1 MLFFLYLCGSK
12 ILIYM
17 TTWLSIPKNSDF
29 SIHNI
34 PFGVGRD
41 TEGDVRIYTRIGDQV
56 ADLQI
61 MANLAFFDDILADRN
76 IFQQGSLN
84 PFIALGKEVTSAVR
98 MCLQKC
104 FSEDFMSSK
113 TLSEFYLFPA
123 DSVEMLLPIQI
134 GDYTDFYSSKEHA
147 TNVGIMFRDPANALL
162 PNWLH
167 LPVGYHGRSSS
178 IVVSGTPLR
187 RPKGQVLPPDVGNNP
202 IFSESKR
209 VDFELEMAFVIGKE
223 TKLGDSIDIKD
234 AEQYIFGMM
243 LFNDWSARDIQQW
256 EYVPL
261 GPFLGKN
268 FGSTLSPWIVTMEAL
283 EPFRMQ
289 GPTQDPAPM
298 PYLQYEGAKSYDINL
313 QVAIKPSDA
322 EATTVCNSNFKYM
335 YWNMIQQLT
344 HHTVNGC
351 NVRVGDL
358 MASGTISG
366 PTPDSYG
373 SMLELAWKG
382 TKPITLSN
390 GSERRFI
397 QDGDTVQ
404 MRAWCKNQDFRIGF
418 GDCDGMILASN
429 V

>member
-1 MLFFLYLCGSK
+1 MSS
-12 ILIYM
+12 
-17 TTWLSIPKNSDF
+17 WLSIPENSDF
-29 SIHNI
+29 SIQNI

-41 TEGDVRIYTRIGDQV
+41 AEGRIRLYTRIGDQV
-56 ADLQI
+56 ADLKI
-61 MANLAFFDDILADRN
+61 MFELAFFDEIEISSTVFEAET
-76 IFQQGSLN
+76 LN
-84 PFIALGKEVTSAVR
+84 PFIALGKNVTNAIR
-98 MCLQKC
+98 LRLQKC

-113 TLSEFYLFPA
+113 TLAEYYLS
-123 DSVEMLLPIQI
+123 DISNVVMLLPIQI
-134 GDYTDFYSSKEHA
+134 GDYTDFYSSREHA

-209 VDFELEMAFVIGKE
+209 VDFELEMAFVVGKN
-223 TKLGDSIDIKD
+223 TKLGDTIDIQD

-283 EPFRMQ
+283 EPFRVQ
-289 GPTQDPAPM
+289 GPIQEPLPLQ
-298 PYLQYEGAKSYDINL
+298 YLQYEGAKSYDICL
-313 QVAIKPSDA
+313 QVDIQPESGLP
-322 EATTVCNSNFKYM
+322 TTVSNSNFKYM

-373 SMLELAWKG
+373 SMLEIAWKG
-382 TKPITLSN
+382 TKPVPLN
-390 GSERRFI
+390 DGSERRFI
-397 QDGDTVQ
+397 HDGDTV
-404 MRAWCKNQDFRIGF
+404 MMSAWCQNEQFRIGF
-418 GDCDGMILASN
+418 GECKGLIIPNKQS
-429 V
+429 

>member
-1 MLFFLYLCGSK
+1 MSS
-12 ILIYM
+12 
-17 TTWLSIPKNSDF
+17 WLSIPENSDF
-29 SIHNI
+29 SVQNI

-41 TEGDVRIYTRIGDQV
+41 AEGRVRLYTRIGNQV
-56 ADLQI
+56 ADLKI
-61 MANLAFFDDILADRN
+61 MYELAFFDEIEFPIHVLEADT
-76 IFQQGSLN
+76 LN
-84 PFIALGKEVTSAVR
+84 AFIALGKKVTNAVR
-98 MCLQKC
+98 LRLQQC
-104 FSEDFMSSK
+104 FTKNFMGSE
-113 TLSEFYLFPA
+113 TLAEYYLTDA
-123 DSVEMLLPIQI
+123 SNVKMLLPIQI
-134 GDYTDFYSSKEHA
+134 GDYTDFYSSREHA
-147 TNVGIMFRDPANALL
+147 KNVGIMFRDPTNALL

-202 IFSESKR
+202 VFSESKR
-209 VDFELEMAFVIGKE
+209 IDFELEMAFVIGKN
-223 TKLGDSIDIKD
+223 TNLGDTIDIND
-234 AEQYIFGMM
+234 AENYIFGMA

-283 EPFRMQ
+283 EPFRTQ
-289 GPTQDPAPM
+289 GPTQEPLPL
-298 PYLQYEGAKSYDINL
+298 PYLQHEGAKSYDICL
-313 QVAIKPSDA
+313 KVEIQP
-322 EATTVCNSNFKYM
+322 EGQLPTTLCNSNFKYM
-335 YWNMIQQLT
+335 YWNMVQQLT

-382 TKPITLSN
+382 TKPVQLN
-390 GSERRFI
+390 DGSERRFI
-397 QDGDTVQ
+397 NDGDTVR
-404 MRAWCKNQDFRIGF
+404 MTAWCQNETFRIGF
-418 GDCDGMILASN
+418 GECEGLILPSK
-429 V
+429 